1 MKKLCTG
8 IALLLSIT
16 GFAQNVGIGETNPA
30 ESKLQVKN
38 TDSAVLLIQNTATP
52 NGTKTGLFYKSDGNY
67 SGGIATVKTAPVTY
81 RMGLFT
87 FGGSTASSLIERV
100 SILDGGNVGIGTTN
114 PSAKLDVAGTVKI
127 ADGTQGADKV
137 LTSDAAGNAT
147 WQSLGSKLGYKY
159 CRQITGGFGTFTIPA
174 GVTEVMVELWGA
186 GSGGVTTST
195 SVSAAIQG
203 RYFGGTSGGYAST
216 VQTVTPGSGLTYSVG
231 SGSADNVLTSTIA
244 DGGSTTVVF
253 ASGNIVALGGKGHMA
268 NSYEPG
274 ASQSGSSTLANF
286 IVLPGNVGSY
296 PTFKTELTSS
306 TEYWKILT
314 AGNGGTAPGL
324 FNYNTQKGA
333 TQYFLNGT
341 FLFDNQEPSSS
352 AVLPGSGGGSDDKGN
367 SGGNGMI
374 LIWYN

>member
-1 MKKLCTG
+1 
-8 IALLLSIT
+8 
-16 GFAQNVGIGETNPA
+16 
-30 ESKLQVKN
+30 
-38 TDSAVLLIQNTATP
+38 
-52 NGTKTGLFYKSDGNY
+52 
-67 SGGIATVKTAPVTY
+67 
-81 RMGLFT
+81 
-87 FGGSTASSLIERV
+87 
-100 SILDGGNVGIGTTN
+100 
-114 PSAKLDVAGTVKI
+114 
-127 ADGTQGADKV
+127 
-137 LTSDAAGNAT
+137 
-147 WQSLGSKLGYKY
+147 
-159 CRQITGGFGTFTIPA
+159 
-174 GVTEVMVELWGA
+174 MVELWGA

-195 SVSAAIQG
+195 SVSLAVQG

-216 VQTVTPGSGLTYSVG
+216 EQTVTPGSGLTYSVG

-314 AGNGGTAPGL
+314 AGNGGSAPGL

-367 SGGNGMI
+367 NGGNGMI